1 MVSFPVSEGKQRSLL
16 TRMAQLRLREDDL
29 EETYYRPSGKGA
41 RSRKALTGVMLLHKP
56 TGIRVKCCR
65 ERSQGINRF
74 IARRSIVEELEARS
88 QNKTRHEVKA
98 EKIRAEKQRKARNK
112 RASSTTKKTT
122 QSGLDVVQAEK
133 AFLLKMPEPQAED
146 LSYLLLSPNGYV
158 MPRGR
163 NA

>member
-16 TRMAQLRLREDDL
+16 TRMAQLHLREDDL
-29 EETYYRPSGKGA
+29 EESYYRPSGKGA

-74 IARRSIVEELEARS
+74 IARRSIVEELEARA

-112 RASSTTKKTT
+112 RASNPKKTT
-122 QSGLDVVQAEK
+122 QSGLDVAQAEK
-133 AFLLKMPEPQAED
+133 AFLLKMPQTQPED
-146 LSYLLLSPNGYV
+146 LSHLLLSPNGYV
-158 MPRGR
+158 MPRSR
-163 NA
+163 NS